1 MFDNYRIRGVFI
13 LALSWFGLTS
23 YAGDSIAVWSYNDC
37 INHARS
43 NNITLRQSILSEESA
58 AISLEKAEG
67 EWQPSLDFG
76 TNQGYSNAP
85 WSNGSN
91 NAYTSNY
98 NLNAS
103 WTVWDGG
110 KRESAIRR
118 GKTDVERSRYA
129 TDNTLRNIRT
139 EILSAYINILYN
151 KETVAVNSELA
162 EVSRAQ
168 ADRAK
173 QMMES
178 GKISLVDYQQLETQ
192 AEQDN
197 YNVVSATAQLNT
209 ARMQL
214 KKLLELGIDSSFDV
228 MPYNFSEQEVL
239 AELPPIDESYQL
251 ALDTDALMRYNE
263 LSVDIADEDIK
274 AARAS
279 GYPQVSL
286 GAGVGTGYYSNSAGG
301 WGTQMK
307 QGFNENIG
315 LSVSVPIFDRKSTK
329 TAVAQAKVNKLSSQL
344 DIESRKIEIAQT
356 LESWYIDMESS
367 RTRYTSG
374 LQSLKSAKLSDEL
387 ANEKFKVGYVE
398 PTELL
403 QTHSALI
410 EAQRELLQAKYMSVL
425 ARKMVEFLRT
435 GDVTL

>member
-1 MFDNYRIRGVFI
+1 MSYYSGLKSIV
-13 LALSWFGLTS
+13 LTLSLSGIVA
-23 YAGDSIAVWSYNDC
+23 YADETPSQWSYSDC
-37 INHARS
+37 VEYARA
-43 NNITLRQSILSEESA
+43 NNISLRQSQLSEETA
-58 AISLEKAEG
+58 AISLEKARG
-67 EWQPSLDFG
+67 QWQPSLDFG

-85 WSNGSN
+85 WAKGNS
-91 NAYTSNY
+91 NAYTSSY

-103 WTVWDGG
+103 WTLWDGG
-110 KRESAIRR
+110 RRESDIRR
-118 GKTDVERSRYA
+118 SQTDVERSRYA
-129 TDNTLRNIRT
+129 SDNVMRNIRT
-139 EILSAYINILYN
+139 ELLSTYINILYC
-151 KETVAVNSELA
+151 KETIAVNSELA

-168 ADRAK
+168 ADRAR

-192 AEQDN
+192 AEQDS
-197 YNVVSATAQLNT
+197 YNVVSATAQLNS
-209 ARMQL
+209 ARLQL
-214 KKLLELGIDSSFDV
+214 KKLLELGIDTDIDV
-228 MPYNFSEQEVL
+228 RPCDFTEDEVT
-239 AELPPIDESYQL
+239 ASLPPIDESYQL
-251 ALDTDALMRYNE
+251 ALSTDALLRYNE
-263 LSVDIADEDIK
+263 LSTEMADEDIK
-274 AARAS
+274 AARSS
-279 GYPQVSL
+279 GYPQLSL
-286 GAGVGTGYYSNSAGG
+286 GAGVGTGYYSNSTGG
-301 WGTQMK
+301 WGAQMK

-315 LSVSVPIFDRKSTK
+315 LSVSVPIFDRKTTK

-344 DIESRKIEIAQT
+344 DTEARRIEVAQT

-367 RTRYTSG
+367 RMRYTAG

-403 QTHSALI
+403 QSHSAVV

>member
-1 MFDNYRIRGVFI
+1 MT
-13 LALSWFGLTS
+13 LSLSGIVA
-23 YAGDSIAVWSYNDC
+23 YADETPSQWSYSDC
-37 INHARS
+37 VEYARA
-43 NNITLRQSILSEESA
+43 NNISLRQSQLSEETA
-58 AISLEKAEG
+58 AISLEKARG
-67 EWQPSLDFG
+67 QWQPSLDFG

-85 WSNGSN
+85 WAKGNS
-91 NAYTSNY
+91 NAYTSSY

-103 WTVWDGG
+103 WTLWDGG
-110 KRESAIRR
+110 RRESDIRR
-118 GKTDVERSRYA
+118 SQTDVERSRYA
-129 TDNTLRNIRT
+129 SDNVMRNIRT
-139 EILSAYINILYN
+139 ELLSTYINILYC
-151 KETVAVNSELA
+151 KETIAVNSELA

-168 ADRAK
+168 ADRAR

-192 AEQDN
+192 AEQDS
-197 YNVVSATAQLNT
+197 YNVVSTTAQLNS
-209 ARMQL
+209 ARLQL
-214 KKLLELGIDSSFDV
+214 KKLLELGIDTDIDV
-228 MPYNFSEQEVL
+228 RPCDFTEAEVT
-239 AELPPIDESYQL
+239 ASLPPIDESYQL
-251 ALDTDALMRYNE
+251 ALSTDALLRYNE
-263 LSVDIADEDIK
+263 LSTEMADEDIK
-274 AARAS
+274 AARSS
-279 GYPQVSL
+279 GYPQLSL
-286 GAGVGTGYYSNSAGG
+286 GAGVGTGYYSNSTGG

-315 LSVSVPIFDRKSTK
+315 LSVSVPIFDRKTTK

-344 DIESRKIEIAQT
+344 DTEARRIEVAQT

-367 RTRYTSG
+367 RMRYTAG

-403 QTHSALI
+403 QSHSAVV

-435 GDVTL
+435 GDITL

>member
-1 MFDNYRIRGVFI
+1 MSYYSGLKSIV
-13 LALSWFGLTS
+13 LTLSLSGIVA
-23 YAGDSIAVWSYNDC
+23 YADETPSQWSYSDC
-37 INHARS
+37 VEYARA
-43 NNITLRQSILSEESA
+43 NNISLRQSQLSEETA
-58 AISLEKAEG
+58 AISLEKARAQ
-67 EWQPSLDFG
+67 WQPSLDFG

-85 WSNGSN
+85 WAKGNS
-91 NAYTSNY
+91 NAYTSSY

-103 WTVWDGG
+103 WTLWDGG
-110 KRESAIRR
+110 RRESDIRR
-118 GKTDVERSRYA
+118 SQTDVERSRYA
-129 TDNTLRNIRT
+129 SDNVMRNIRT
-139 EILSAYINILYN
+139 ELLSTYINILYC
-151 KETVAVNSELA
+151 KETIAVNSELA

-168 ADRAK
+168 ADRAR

-192 AEQDN
+192 AEQDS
-197 YNVVSATAQLNT
+197 YNVVSATAQLNS
-209 ARMQL
+209 ARLQL
-214 KKLLELGIDSSFDV
+214 KKLLELGIDTDIDV
-228 MPYNFSEQEVL
+228 RPCDFTEAEVT
-239 AELPPIDESYQL
+239 ASLPPIDESYQL
-251 ALDTDALMRYNE
+251 ALSTDALLRYNE
-263 LSVDIADEDIK
+263 LSTEMADEDIK
-274 AARAS
+274 AARSS
-279 GYPQVSL
+279 GYPQLSL
-286 GAGVGTGYYSNSAGG
+286 GAGIGTGYYSNSTGG

-315 LSVSVPIFDRKSTK
+315 LSVSVPIFDRKTTK

-344 DIESRKIEIAQT
+344 DTEARRIEVAQT

-367 RTRYTSG
+367 RMRYTAG

-403 QTHSALI
+403 QSHSAVV

>member
-1 MFDNYRIRGVFI
+1 MSYYSGLKSIV
-13 LALSWFGLTS
+13 LTLSLSGIVA
-23 YAGDSIAVWSYNDC
+23 YADETPSQWSYSDC
-37 INHARS
+37 VEYARA
-43 NNITLRQSILSEESA
+43 NNISLRQSQLSEETA
-58 AISLEKAEG
+58 AISLEKARG
-67 EWQPSLDFG
+67 QWQPSLDFG

-85 WSNGSN
+85 WAKGNS
-91 NAYTSNY
+91 NAYTSSY

-103 WTVWDGG
+103 WTLWDGG
-110 KRESAIRR
+110 RRESDIRR
-118 GKTDVERSRYA
+118 SQTDVERSRYA
-129 TDNTLRNIRT
+129 SDNVMRNIRT
-139 EILSAYINILYN
+139 ELLSTYINILYC
-151 KETVAVNSELA
+151 KETIAVNSELA

-168 ADRAK
+168 ADRAR

-192 AEQDN
+192 AEQDS
-197 YNVVSATAQLNT
+197 YNVVSTTAQLNS
-209 ARMQL
+209 ARLQL
-214 KKLLELGIDSSFDV
+214 KKLLELGIDTDIDV
-228 MPYNFSEQEVL
+228 RPCDFTEAEVT
-239 AELPPIDESYQL
+239 ASLPPIDESYQL
-251 ALDTDALMRYNE
+251 ALSTDALLRYNE
-263 LSVDIADEDIK
+263 LSTEMADEDIK
-274 AARAS
+274 AARSS
-279 GYPQVSL
+279 GYPQLSL
-286 GAGVGTGYYSNSAGG
+286 GAGVGTGYYSNSTGG

-315 LSVSVPIFDRKSTK
+315 LSVSVPIFDRKTTK

-344 DIESRKIEIAQT
+344 DTEARRIEVAQT

-367 RTRYTSG
+367 RMRYTAG

-403 QTHSALI
+403 QSHSAVV

-435 GDVTL
+435 GDITL

>member
-1 MFDNYRIRGVFI
+1 MSYYSGLKSIV
-13 LALSWFGLTS
+13 LTLSLSGIVA
-23 YAGDSIAVWSYNDC
+23 YADETPSQWSYSDC
-37 INHARS
+37 VEYARA
-43 NNITLRQSILSEESA
+43 NNISLRQSQLSEETA
-58 AISLEKAEG
+58 AISLEKARG
-67 EWQPSLDFG
+67 QWQPSLDFG

-85 WSNGSN
+85 WAKGNS
-91 NAYTSNY
+91 NAYTSSY

-103 WTVWDGG
+103 WTLWDGG
-110 KRESAIRR
+110 RRESDIRR
-118 GKTDVERSRYA
+118 SQTDVERSRYA
-129 TDNTLRNIRT
+129 SDNVMRNIRT
-139 EILSAYINILYN
+139 ELLSTYINILYC
-151 KETVAVNSELA
+151 KETIAVNSELA

-168 ADRAK
+168 ADRAR

-192 AEQDN
+192 AEQDS
-197 YNVVSATAQLNT
+197 YNVVSATAQLNS
-209 ARMQL
+209 ARLQL
-214 KKLLELGIDSSFDV
+214 KKLLELGIDTDIDV
-228 MPYNFSEQEVL
+228 RPCDFTEDEVT
-239 AELPPIDESYQL
+239 ASLPPIDESYQL
-251 ALDTDALMRYNE
+251 ALSTDALLRYNE
-263 LSVDIADEDIK
+263 LSTEMADEDIK
-274 AARAS
+274 AARSS
-279 GYPQVSL
+279 GYPQLSL
-286 GAGVGTGYYSNSAGG
+286 GAGVGTGYYSNSTGG

-315 LSVSVPIFDRKSTK
+315 LSVSVPIFDRKTTK

-344 DIESRKIEIAQT
+344 DTEARRIEVAQT

-367 RTRYTSG
+367 RMRYTAG

-403 QTHSALI
+403 QSHSAVV

>member
-1 MFDNYRIRGVFI
+1 M
-13 LALSWFGLTS
+13 A
-23 YAGDSIAVWSYNDC
+23 YADETPSQWSYSDC
-37 INHARS
+37 VEYARA
-43 NNITLRQSILSEESA
+43 NNISLRQSQLSEETA
-58 AISLEKAEG
+58 AISLEKARG
-67 EWQPSLDFG
+67 QWQPSLDFG

-85 WSNGSN
+85 WAKGSS
-91 NAYTSNY
+91 NAYTSSY

-103 WTVWDGG
+103 WTLWDGG
-110 KRESAIRR
+110 RRESDIHRSQ
-118 GKTDVERSRYA
+118 TDVERSRYA
-129 TDNTLRNIRT
+129 SDNVMRNIRT
-139 EILSAYINILYN
+139 ELLSTYINILYC
-151 KETVAVNSELA
+151 KETIAVNSELA

-168 ADRAK
+168 ADRAR

-192 AEQDN
+192 AEQDS
-197 YNVVSATAQLNT
+197 YNVVSATAQLNS
-209 ARMQL
+209 ARLQL
-214 KKLLELGIDSSFDV
+214 KKLLELGIDTDIDV
-228 MPYNFSEQEVL
+228 RPCDFTEDEVT
-239 AELPPIDESYQL
+239 ASLPPIDESYQL
-251 ALDTDALMRYNE
+251 ALSTDALLRYNE
-263 LSVDIADEDIK
+263 LSTEMADEDIK
-274 AARAS
+274 AARSS
-279 GYPQVSL
+279 GYPQLSL
-286 GAGVGTGYYSNSAGG
+286 GAGVGTGYYSNSTGG

-315 LSVSVPIFDRKSTK
+315 LSVSVPIFDRKTTK

-344 DIESRKIEIAQT
+344 DTEARRIEVAQT

-367 RTRYTSG
+367 RMRYTAG

-403 QTHSALI
+403 QSHSAVV